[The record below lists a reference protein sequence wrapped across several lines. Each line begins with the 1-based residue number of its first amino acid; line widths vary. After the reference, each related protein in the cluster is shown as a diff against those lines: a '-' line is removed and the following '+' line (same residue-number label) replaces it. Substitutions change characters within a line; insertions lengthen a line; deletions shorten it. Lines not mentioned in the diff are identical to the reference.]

1 MKLHTLILIGFGL
14 AVAGCAEKAP
24 PAEDDAPAMEQAAE
38 AADAGVDAVE
48 SAVEEAAQAMTDEAV
63 EAMEITPE
71 KVKEWADAGF
81 IDHMHMHAEQ
91 LDDLNFALADGDLEK
106 AKVPAY
112 WLTAHKTV
120 RGLPDEL
127 APYLDGMR
135 EAAKGVSD
143 AEDIETAKI
152 AAQEIGVHCVAC
164 HTASGV
170 VLSDEGATD
179 EG

>member
-1 MKLHTLILIGFGL
+1 MD
-14 AVAGCAEKAP
+14 E
-24 PAEDDAPAMEQAAE
+24 AAE
-38 AADAGVDAVE
+38 AADAGVHAVE

-71 KVKEWADAGF
+71 KVKEWVDAGF

-91 LDDLNFALADGDLEK
+91 LDDLNFALADGNLEK

-112 WLTAHKTV
+112 WLTAHKTA
-120 RGLPDEL
+120 RGLPEEL
-127 APYLDGMR
+127 APYLEGMR
-135 EAAKGVSD
+135 EAAKVVSD
-143 AEDIETAKI
+143 AEDIETAKA

-170 VLSDEGATD
+170 KIGGEG
-179 EG
+179 